1 MKHTGIYAGTF
12 DPITLGHV
20 DVVKRAAH
28 IFDKLILAVV
38 VKPQK
43 VTTFTTEERL
53 SMTRESV
60 KQFKNVTVD
69 SFDGLLVGYARSR
82 GVHVLVRGL
91 RAYSDFEYEFQM
103 ALMNRRM
110 APEIE
115 TVFLMTNEEHS
126 IVSSTSVRNLAVL
139 GADISRFVPE
149 CVCRLVR
156 QKHGGAARRRRSH

>member
-1 MKHTGIYAGTF
+1 MRHAGIYAGTF

-28 IFDKLILAVV
+28 IFDKLIIAVV

-43 VTTFTTEERL
+43 AATFTVEERL
-53 SMTRESV
+53 AMVRESV
-60 KQFKNVTVD
+60 KQIKNVAVD
-69 SFDGLLVGYARSR
+69 SFDGLLIDYARSKA
-82 GVHVLVRGL
+82 VHVLVRGL

-115 TVFLMTNEEHS
+115 TVFLMTNEKHS
-126 IVSSTSVRNLAVL
+126 IISSTSVRNLAQL

-149 CVCRLVR
+149 CVCRRVR
-156 QKHGGAARRRRSH
+156 QRHGAAGRRR